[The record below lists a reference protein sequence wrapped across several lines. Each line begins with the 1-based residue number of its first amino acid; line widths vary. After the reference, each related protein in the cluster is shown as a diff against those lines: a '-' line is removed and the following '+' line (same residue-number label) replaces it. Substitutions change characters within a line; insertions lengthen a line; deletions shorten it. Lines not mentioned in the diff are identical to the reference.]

1 MHLCT
6 AVSSSSGKSGQRK
19 GNRTKAARKDE
30 KATEKAEVEKIERA
44 EVAYT
49 EWKRAKVCSSLG
61 VAVEQL
67 TMSVFPFTTSHVERC
82 SASLRLTHRTVGC
95 LAPHCASLTAK
106 GVQARDRRAR
116 APRKDAVRPLTSQRV
131 TQIADHLLSERS
143 AGACSPTCSLC
154 SLTWSRTRLLRRHWL
169 PTITLTSHCLTYN
182 HDTEFLILSGYV
194 TYLSHLC

>member
-6 AVSSSSGKSGQRK
+6 AVSSSSGKSGQQK

-30 KATEKAEVEKIERA
+30 KATEKAEVEKRERA

-95 LAPHCASLTAK
+95 LTAPHCASLCLTAPHC
-106 GVQARDRRAR
+106 A
-116 APRKDAVRPLTSQRV
+116 
-131 TQIADHLLSERS
+131 
-143 AGACSPTCSLC
+143 SLC
-154 SLTWSRTRLLRRHWL
+154 LTAPHSLRGLSRLGIGGRGRRGR
-169 PTITLTSHCLTYN
+169 TQCAR
-182 HDTEFLILSGYV
+182 
-194 TYLSHLC
+194 